1 MRGDIEAVENE
12 KEKTRTLKDEGC
24 GTRSAKGF
32 LSHLRRLGNGVLDTH
47 GLRCGLTSFAP
58 TALGHEFG
66 TVKNSIEIE
75 EEKTRT
81 LKDEGCGTRS
91 AKGSLSHLRC
101 LGEGVMRTHGLR
113 RGLTSF
119 APTALVCLLVFALGC
134 KSENGGK
141 GQPPFMSAVAG
152 DGTVVAEQA
161 KAPAPETTDGFD
173 GHRAYELVEKQ
184 VSFGPRPAG
193 SPELAKLQEYMIGEL
208 KSYGCA
214 VETDDF
220 SADTPAGRLP
230 MKNILVKVPGEQPG
244 IILLGTHYDTKRLPD
259 FVGADDGGSSTA
271 VMMEVARLLC
281 GQKQPGKYAV
291 WIAFFDG
298 EEAVNRE
305 WKDPD
310 NRYGSRQMAA
320 KFAASGDIGKIKA
333 FILVD
338 LVGGHNI
345 LFKKETDSTK
355 WLKDQVWKTAQ
366 GLGYG
371 NNFVNSDFEVSDD
384 HLSFLQRNVPAVDI
398 VDLTNSAE
406 YWHTPQDA
414 MDKIS
419 AKSLAVTGH
428 VVLESVKVLQ
438 TK

>member
-1 MRGDIEAVENE
+1 MHAEER
-12 KEKTRTLKDEGC
+12 KPRTLRDAGC
-24 GTRSAKGF
+24 GTRSVAGDWW
-32 LSHLRRLGNGVLDTH
+32 LR
-47 GLRCGLTSFAP
+47 
-58 TALGHEFG
+58 TAE
-66 TVKNSIEIE
+66 
-75 EEKTRT
+75 
-81 LKDEGCGTRS
+81 
-91 AKGSLSHLRC
+91 
-101 LGEGVMRTHGLR
+101 VMEVRNR
-113 RGLTSF
+113 RGRRPLRKAAATQ
-119 APTALVCLLVFALGC
+119 ALVALVCMLVFAVGC

-152 DGTVVAEQA
+152 DGAAVVEQA

-173 GHRAYELVEKQ
+173 GHRAYELVQKQ

-193 SPELAKLQEYMIGEL
+193 SPELARLQEYMIGEL

-214 VETDDF
+214 VETDEF

-230 MKNILVKVPGEQPG
+230 MKNILVKVAGEQPG
-244 IILLGTHYDTKRLPD
+244 IILLGTHYDTKKLPD

-291 WIAFFDG
+291 WIAFFDA

-310 NRYGSRQMAA
+310 NTYGSRQMAA
-320 KFAASGDIGKIKA
+320 KFAADGEIGKIKA

-338 LVGGHNI
+338 LVGGRNI
-345 LFKKETDSTK
+345 LFKKETNSTK

-366 GLGYG
+366 DLGYG

-384 HLSFLQRNVPAVDI
+384 HLSFLKRNVPSVDI

-419 AKSLAVTGH
+419 ARSLAVTGH
-428 VVLESVKVLQ
+428 VVMESVKVLQ